1 MIRIESAGISN
12 EFDTLFYDALGKLE
26 KSGLRPGQTVIS
38 KSRVMEIAQNYSPTK
53 ANSSVYTDFSGR
65 YLVEGHHTTVAS
77 TILGKG
83 TGPNMNIPTT
93 QIPSSFKVHWTK
105 SWYEVWKITIKV
117 VD

>member
-1 MIRIESAGISN
+1 MEGAGISN

-38 KSRVMEIAQNYSPTK
+38 KSRVMEIAQNYSPT
-53 ANSSVYTDFSGR
+53 
-65 YLVEGHHTTVAS
+65 
-77 TILGKG
+77 
-83 TGPNMNIPTT
+83 T

-105 SWYEVWKITIKV
+105 SWYEVWEITIRV